1 MKGCGKMILGM
12 SAVTALLLF
21 YVHGQVTL
29 FRVSYVM
36 DSQSKALAKKSEE
49 YRRLKFEVDRLKAPL
64 PLEEK
69 MRKLSIDLTLPKE
82 IKVLRVPPSSPV
94 RAVAVEHLSTSPV
107 PNGFLK
113 FLGRWVDIAQAKTDR

>member
-1 MKGCGKMILGM
+1 MKGCGKIILGV
-12 SAVTALLLF
+12 SAAAAFLLF
-21 YVHGQVTL
+21 YVHGQVAL
-29 FRVSYVM
+29 FRLSYAM
-36 DSQSKALAKKSEE
+36 DAQSKALAQRSEE

-82 IKVLRVPPSSPV
+82 VRVVRIPAAALPEPRPV
-94 RAVAVEHLSTSPV
+94 VPFASAPV